1 VVAIAPGPAPIR
13 PRYPYPARIAN
24 AWQPGLVEICTPREL
39 GLDVQALAPD
49 IEPGGL
55 VLPPERTR
63 GEVIGGSVQEAAEQL
78 VGILL
83 VKRVV

>member
-1 VVAIAPGPAPIR
+1 MPGSRAWSR
-13 PRYPYPARIAN
+13 SARR
-24 AWQPGLVEICTPREL
+24 CEL
-39 GLDVQALAPD
+39 GLDAEALAPD

-78 VGILL
+78 VGMLRAKRL
-83 VKRVV
+83 VG